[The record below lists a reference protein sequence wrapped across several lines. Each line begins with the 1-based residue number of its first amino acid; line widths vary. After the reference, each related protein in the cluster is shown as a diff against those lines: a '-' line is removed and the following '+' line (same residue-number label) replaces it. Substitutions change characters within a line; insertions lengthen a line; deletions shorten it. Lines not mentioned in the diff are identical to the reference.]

1 MTMIPT
7 VGQVFKIVLRLCRV
21 IRTVHRVM
29 HNQHCSVICK
39 SLPQLLYWM
48 VFQDLEKKKSEKVT
62 EKNQHEFEVD
72 TVLKKN
78 SFQHLRAEFAAI
90 CNSACWDNEFKKSL
104 AIYGQI
110 QR

>member
-1 MTMIPT
+1 MSGHTNCSQGNAQPALLSHMQITTT
-7 VGQVFKIVLRLCRV
+7 VV
-21 IRTVHRVM
+21 ILDGFPG
-29 HNQHCSVICK
+29 SG
-39 SLPQLLYWM
+39 
-48 VFQDLEKKKSEKVT
+48 KKKSEKVT